1 MDFDCDTLLLS
12 VGLIPENELT
22 RQAGIEMDRR
32 TNGAVV
38 YENME
43 TSLPG
48 VFACGNVCHVHDL
61 VDFVTAE
68 SQRAGQAAARYV
80 LEGEGETASLTVK
93 NGDGVTYTVPQR
105 IRPQRVEK
113 LCTLFFRVNRVCG
126 DSEILVTSG
135 GTLLACFK
143 REHLAPGE
151 MEQIALPR
159 VLLDKAAGEITVSI
173 REVTK

>member
-1 MDFDCDTLLLS
+1 M
-12 VGLIPENELT
+12 
-22 RQAGIEMDRR
+22 
-32 TNGAVV
+32 
-38 YENME
+38 
-43 TSLPG
+43 
-48 VFACGNVCHVHDL
+48 
-61 VDFVTAE
+61 
-68 SQRAGQAAARYV
+68 
-80 LEGEGETASLTVK
+80 
-93 NGDGVTYTVPQR
+93 
-105 IRPQRVEK
+105 EK

-173 REVTK
+173 REGTK